1 MLTWAFSLLQLAFEL
16 TVAAATGVVESVA
29 IENLLGLAPQV
40 LRIQKFS
47 VLMKVLLALRLT
59 CYFLS

>member
-40 LRIQKFS
+40 LRIRKS
-47 VLMKVLLALRLT
+47 WVLMKVLFALRLT
-59 CYFLS
+59 YYFLS

>member
-1 MLTWAFSLLQLAFEL
+1 MLTWAFSLLQLTFEL

-47 VLMKVLLALRLT
+47 VLMKVLFALRLT
-59 CYFLS
+59 YYFLS